1 MTDFWQMMLQKCN
14 SDDVSGSLIG
24 LIGPQVC
31 PALRGLWDWWWW
43 RWWHH
48 ARLSSSWHLLSPG
61 MFWARRRLF
70 YDVPHSWREEQGHL
84 LQSSWLSCYRNHRRR
99 LSEHRIWC
107 GVLRLCAL
115 KHSQFFCLHAIHLKQ
130 LFSWNTFV
138 QFWFPTENQ
147 GRSHMTI
154 SLRYKR
160 ACFQPLNQQNYD
172 LCVLVTL
179 CWSTVPYSSRKVHD
193 NESSY
198 RTTQTQAVINS
209 PIITP
214 CRISWKYMIITIDP
228 KTTRFMSSQPIIMAK

>member
-1 MTDFWQMMLQKCN
+1 MTLA
-14 SDDVSGSLIG
+14 VT
-24 LIGPQVC
+24 
-31 PALRGLWDWWWW
+31 
-43 RWWHH
+43 WHVLGQTEVIFTTCH
-48 ARLSSSWHLLSPG
+48 IA
-61 MFWARRRLF
+61 
-70 YDVPHSWREEQGHL
+70 DREEQVTCFKAAGLSL
-84 LQSSWLSCYRNHRRR
+84 LQKPQKKAFWTQDLMWR
-99 LSEHRIWC
+99 LKVVCS
-107 GVLRLCAL
+107 